1 MARLRSTPTR
11 PGTATA
17 PSRNNL
23 GFLLSK
29 AGQRWNEL
37 LAERFAARGFAEVR
51 PAYGSILIP
60 LFEEDGLRMS
70 ELARRARLS
79 KQTLTTLVPRVER
92 DGLIERR
99 SDPGDGRAALVFL
112 TTHARAFAPVAA
124 TVLAELDNEVARLVS
139 ARDLATAT
147 RVLRALK
154 DLDRED
160 IEI

>member
-1 MARLRSTPTR
+1 MATPNSTPGR
-11 PGTATA
+11 PGAPTA

-29 AGQRWNEL
+29 AGQRWNEV

-70 ELARRARLS
+70 ERARLS
-79 KQTLTTLVPRVER
+79 KQTLTTLVPRLER

-99 SDPGDGRAALVFL
+99 GDPGDGRAALVFL
-112 TTHARAFAPVAA
+112 TARARAFAPVAA
-124 TVLAELDNEVARLVS
+124 AVLAELDDEFARL
-139 ARDLATAT
+139 
-147 RVLRALK
+147 
-154 DLDRED
+154 
-160 IEI
+160 

>member
-1 MARLRSTPTR
+1 MGRPRSTPTR
-11 PGTATA
+11 PGTPTA
-17 PSRNNL
+17 ASRNNL

-29 AGQRWNEL
+29 AGQQWNEV

-79 KQTLTTLVPRVER
+79 KQTLTTLVPRLER

-112 TTHARAFAPVAA
+112 TTRARAFAPVAA
-124 TVLAELDNEVARLVS
+124 AVLAELDDEVARLVS
-139 ARDLATAT
+139 TRDLATTT
-147 RVLRALK
+147 RVLRALM
-154 DLDRED
+154 DLDRPVNLA
-160 IEI
+160 

>member
-1 MARLRSTPTR
+1 MPNGREPTLPFGTPRGLMARPRCMPTR
-11 PGTATA
+11 PGTPTAT
-17 PSRNNL
+17 SRNNL

-29 AGQRWNEL
+29 AGQQWNEV

-79 KQTLTTLVPRVER
+79 KQTLTTQVPRLER

-99 SDPGDGRAALVFL
+99 GAPGDGRAALVFL
-112 TTHARAFAPVAA
+112 TARARAFAPVAA
-124 TVLAELDNEVARLVS
+124 AVLAGLDHG
-139 ARDLATAT
+139 
-147 RVLRALK
+147 
-154 DLDRED
+154 
-160 IEI
+160 

>member
-1 MARLRSTPTR
+1 MARPRSTPTR
-11 PGTATA
+11 PGTPAA

-29 AGQRWNEL
+29 AGQRWNEV

-79 KQTLTTLVPRVER
+79 KQTLTTLVPRLER

-112 TTHARAFAPVAA
+112 TTRARAFAPVAA
-124 TVLAELDNEVARLVS
+124 AVLTELDDEVAGLVS
-139 ARDLATAT
+139 ARDLATTT
-147 RVLRALK
+147 RALRALM